1 MRKLEK
7 GHYNINEYPEKQ
19 TNFPQTFTV
28 LFIFFFSSK
37 KKNGQMCAEKQT
49 LLSHAEQSWICSL
62 TGMKSTTVNLGG
74 IIS

>member
-19 TNFPQTFTV
+19 TNLPQLFTV
-28 LFIFFFSSK
+28 LFYLK